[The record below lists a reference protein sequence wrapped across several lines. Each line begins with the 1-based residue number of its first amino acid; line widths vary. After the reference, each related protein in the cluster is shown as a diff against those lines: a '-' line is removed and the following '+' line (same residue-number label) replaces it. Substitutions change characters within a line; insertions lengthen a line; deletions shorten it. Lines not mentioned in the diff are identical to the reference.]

1 MTFIFWGISNH
12 NGNVPRSFR
21 KNESCSFYPC
31 SSIRTCEIAPK
42 LLVCVTRSKGEADS
56 NRKTNAFILNFLLLW
71 YVYILVMSIH
81 RESVNIHSIWIN
93 RKSIDGKSKIEN
105 EMGNLRLSFDC
116 AKQPNAVQRRNG
128 MPSAVSRKV
137 GCYIFFR
144 FRSFVQWRNVE
155 NVVILRTWGR
165 PYIHVETRSKTES
178 RTIQISFSF
187 LFSAKKARFCR
198 RNFSK
203 KNVMLRTSENAG
215 QQFVSFS
222 IFPILN
228 TFLAK
233 HNRFD

>member
-105 EMGNLRLSFDC
+105 ETIIFRLCKTAECC
-116 AKQPNAVQRRNG
+116 AAQKWNAVGSLEESG
-128 MPSAVSRKV
+128 MLH
-137 GCYIFFR
+137 FFR